1 MKETNSAS
9 DQILFTSVVS
19 QVLIVG
25 YRKIRWC
32 YFSKMDIL
40 MIGKDRIMP

>member
-1 MKETNSAS
+1 MKETNSALY
-9 DQILFTSVVS
+9 QILFTSVVS

-32 YFSKMDIL
+32 YFSIMDVL

>member
-9 DQILFTSVVS
+9 DQILFTSAVS

-25 YRKIRWC
+25 FRRIRWR
-32 YFSKMDIL
+32 FFF
-40 MIGKDRIMP
+40 